1 MKFEQSE
8 QISPDLIHLF
18 EQTVLGTN
26 GAKYKHL
33 DVAQSVAHT
42 DHPLSFS
49 LRRREQLIANITF
62 CKRPFGLYLRYFA
75 FDKRFQSKGKARVN
89 PKSQIKQ
96 EIENVFKD
104 ITARYPGSQAYCYAY
119 IDAKNVRS
127 KWMSETFGFQ
137 TKAYLATQTFSRVF
151 PKADANV
158 REEKISDQLFQIIES
173 NYSHYSAYF
182 THFFEKGT
190 VHSIFDQ
197 NGKRLA
203 FAQFH
208 KVRWQIQRLPGKLGG
223 LQVKLLPY
231 IPFLNKLIQAK
242 EHTFLVPDIVCNP
255 SGDIKDVERLFAAV
269 LAKEKLHS
277 MLWWNDTRDPVYQK
291 AQQHFNWGLLH
302 HIIGVAMVDVVVR
315 GSYAPKEPVFIA
327 AFDMV

>member
-1 MKFEQSE
+1 MKFEQAEHIHS
-8 QISPDLIHLF
+8 DLVALF

-42 DHPLSFS
+42 DNPLSFS
-49 LRRREQLIANITF
+49 LRRRAQLIANITF

-75 FDKRFQSKGKARVN
+75 FDKRFQSKGKARMN

-137 TKAYLATQTFSRVF
+137 TKAYLNTQTFSRVF
-151 PKADANV
+151 PKAAANL
-158 REEKISDQLFQIIES
+158 RKEKIEGQVFQTIES
-173 NYSHYSAYF
+173 HYSHYSAYF
-182 THFFEKGT
+182 THFFENGT
-190 VHSIFDQ
+190 VYTLCDDK
-197 NGKRLA
+197 GERLA

-208 KVRWQIQRLPGKLGG
+208 QVRWEIQRLPGKLGG

-231 IPFLNKLIQAK
+231 IPFLRQLIQPK
-242 EHTFLVPDIVCNP
+242 EHTFLVPDVVCNP
-255 SGDIKDVERLFAAV
+255 SGNIADVSRLFEAV
-269 LAKEKLHS
+269 LAQEKLNT
-277 MLWWNDTRDPVYQK
+277 MLWWNDTRDLLYQK
-291 AQQHFNWGLLH
+291 AQQTFKWGLLH
-302 HIIGVAMVDVVVR
+302 QIIGVAKVDVVVR
-315 GSYAPKEPVFIA
+315 GDFEPKEPVFIA

>member
-1 MKFEQSE
+1 MKFEQTDY
-8 QISPDLIHLF
+8 ISPDLIRLF
-18 EQTVLGTN
+18 ENTVLGTN

-42 DHPLSFS
+42 DYPLSFS

-75 FDKRFQSKGKARVN
+75 FDKRFQSKGKARMN

-96 EIENVFKD
+96 EIETVFQQ
-104 ITARYPGSQAYCYAY
+104 ITAQYPGADNYCYAY

-137 TKAYLATQTFSRVF
+137 TKAYLATQSFSRIW
-151 PKADANV
+151 PKANSTLK
-158 REEKISDQLFQIIES
+158 EERMNAELFDTVQK
-173 NYSHYSAYF
+173 NYGHYTAYF
-182 THFFEKGT
+182 THFLEKGT
-190 VHSIFDQ
+190 VYSIFDP

-208 KVRWQIQRLPGKLGG
+208 KVRWEIQRLPGKLGG

-231 IPFLNKLIQAK
+231 IPFINKLIQPK
-242 EHTFLVPDIVCNP
+242 EHTFLVPEVVCNP
-255 SGDIKDVERLFAAV
+255 SGNIADVQRLFEAV
-269 LAKEKLHS
+269 LAKEQLHS
-277 MLWWNDTRDPVYQK
+277 LLWWNDTRDGLYQK
-291 AQQHFNWGLLH
+291 AQETFSWGPLH
-302 HIIGVAMVDVVVR
+302 QMIGVAMVDVVVR
-315 GSYAPKEPVFIA
+315 GDFQPKEPIFIA